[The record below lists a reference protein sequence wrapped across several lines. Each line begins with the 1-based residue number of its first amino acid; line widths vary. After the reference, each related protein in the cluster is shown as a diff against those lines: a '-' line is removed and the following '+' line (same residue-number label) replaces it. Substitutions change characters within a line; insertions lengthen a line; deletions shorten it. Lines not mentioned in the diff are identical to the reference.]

1 MVPGAKMDAFPANL
15 RLLATHYNRVLWE
28 NNANI
33 KLDFDRIEKSIESSE
48 FDDLP
53 FISHR
58 FF

>member
-1 MVPGAKMDAFPANL
+1 MVPGAKMDALPANL

-48 FDDLP
+48 FDDSS